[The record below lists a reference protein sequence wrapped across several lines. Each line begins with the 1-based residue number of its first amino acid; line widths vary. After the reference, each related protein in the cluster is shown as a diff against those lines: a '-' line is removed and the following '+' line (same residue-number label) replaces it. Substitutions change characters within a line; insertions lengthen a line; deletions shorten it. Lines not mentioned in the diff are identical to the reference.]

1 MLSKYQL
8 MIFND
13 FFKKLMPN
21 VFVKENYMLHYE
33 NLQLQLK
40 LALKIKKYI
49 LFQNSI
55 NHNGINH
62 MSSLTQNKRLEAEKI
77 KMTKMKALY
86 NLMKN
91 SVYGK
96 TIKNLRNRID
106 VKLVS
111 SKKGFLNWTSKP
123 S

>member
-1 MLSKYQL
+1 
-8 MIFND
+8 
-13 FFKKLMPN
+13 
-21 VFVKENYMLHYE
+21 
-33 NLQLQLK
+33 
-40 LALKIKKYI
+40 
-49 LFQNSI
+49 
-55 NHNGINH
+55 

-77 KMTKMKALY
+77 KMTKMKALH

-111 SKKGFLNWTSKP
+111 SKKGYLNWTSKP